1 MASRVKDLR
10 SLPLHDL
17 IGAPLVAVVQAQAQ
31 AAKATVDFIERVG
44 FEAGE
49 TRSSERDAGALRM
62 AEFRYS
68 KLDEAGRPAEFVARV
83 PVLSLVPIPAIQVR
97 SAKIAFAARIT
108 DAVAERAE
116 TSQTRQRLAER
127 PSWLEPALTQ
137 LRGGLATVSG
147 GAAGRA
153 EGRYELTV
161 ELELEQAPVAAGLE
175 KLLQIMDLAIGDEPP
190 GGKR

>member
-31 AAKATVDFIERVG
+31 AAKATVDFVERVG
-44 FEAGE
+44 FEAAE
-49 TRSSERDAGALRM
+49 KPASERDVGSLRM

-68 KLDEAGRPAEFVARV
+68 KLDETGRMAEFVARV

-97 SAKIAFAARIT
+97 SARIAFAARIT

-116 TSQTRQRLAER
+116 TAHARPRLAER
-127 PSWLEPALTQ
+127 PTWLEPALTQ
-137 LRGGLATVSG
+137 LRGGLATVTG
-147 GAAGRA
+147 GASGRV

-161 ELELEQAPVAAGLE
+161 EIELEQAPVAAGLE
-175 KLLQIMDLAIGDEPP
+175 KLLQVMDVAIADEPP